1 MVYTDQERHAG
12 RNAIETIAKKDLD
25 SNDLELAIVLFISL
39 QCPCPP
45 PGKRAFPPL
54 SSGNDAAYICQEE
67 IQLTGP
73 S

>member
-1 MVYTDQERHAG
+1 MQG
-12 RNAIETIAKKDLD
+12 GMPLKLLLRNQIQPFWRELD

-45 PGKRAFPPL
+45 PGKRALPPL

>member
-1 MVYTDQERHAG
+1 MQG
-12 RNAIETIAKKDLD
+12 GMPLKLLLRNQTQPFWRELD